1 MPLFTGVC
9 LSGNQKLIKMTTDT
23 IQKTERQYYI
33 DWLRI
38 LLILS
43 VFLFHI
49 GMIFNSWDW
58 HVKNDITAGDKSV
71 LWYIMVFLGR
81 WRMPLLILISGAGT
95 YFALGKRSSWQYLGE
110 RFKRLFIPLLVGVF
124 TLVPVQVYIEKSAQ
138 FDSLMSFYP
147 HMFEGIYPSGN
158 FSWHHLWFIAYLFI
172 IALMISPFLGFLR
185 GATFLRF
192 KEKLGNIVSRPL
204 GANIFLILLI
214 LSQAILRPFFPET
227 THGLIDDWAT
237 VSFYLI
243 FFLSG
248 FIMLSSKSMI
258 ESVRNQKNLFLIES
272 VIVTVMMFTIPYMMH
287 DEFWRNMTWDILE
300 AFVGWSCGLTAIGYA
315 KQYLTFDN
323 KFRKIAN
330 EAIYPFYLLHQP
342 VIVILGYI
350 VVKWDI
356 SILWKVILITT
367 SSLSVTVATYWF
379 LVRPFNFLRIIFG
392 MKRLKK
398 EKMEA
403 ETTFILKPVMAETN
417 SQLSNIKQR
426 VLHREIPFLRKIN
439 YNDKE

>member
-1 MPLFTGVC
+1 
-9 LSGNQKLIKMTTDT
+9 MTTDKT
-23 IQKTERQYYI
+23 QKTERQYYI

-95 YFALGKRSSWQYLGE
+95 WFALGKRSSWQYLGE

-124 TLVPVQVYIEKSAQ
+124 TLVPVQVYIEKSSQ
-138 FDSLMSFYP
+138 FDSLLSFYP
-147 HMFEGIYPSGN
+147 HMFEGVYPSGN
-158 FSWHHLWFIAYLFI
+158 FSWHHLWFIAYLFV

-185 GATFLRF
+185 GETFSRF
-192 KEKLGNIVSRPL
+192 KGKLGTLVSKPL
-204 GANIFLILLI
+204 GANIFLIPLV

-227 THGLIDDWAT
+227 THGLMDDWAT

-248 FIMLSSKSMI
+248 FTMLSSKNMV
-258 ESVRNQKNLFLIES
+258 ESVRKQKNLFLIES
-272 VIVTVMMFTIPYMMH
+272 VIVTIMMFTIPYIMP
-287 DEFWRNMTWDILE
+287 DEFWGNMTWDILE

-315 KQYLTFDN
+315 KQYLTFDS
-323 KFRKIAN
+323 KFRKLAN

-342 VIVILGYI
+342 VIVVMGYI

-356 SILWKVILITT
+356 SILSKVILITT

-379 LVRPFNFLRIIFG
+379 LVRPFNVLRIIFG
-392 MKRLKK
+392 MKRLRKAKK
-398 EKMEA
+398 EA
-403 ETTFILKPVMAETN
+403 ETSLTFKPVMAEPLI
-417 SQLSNIKQR
+417 QLSEIKQR
-426 VLHREIPFLRKIN
+426 ASQRDFPYNQKRKI
-439 YNDKE
+439 